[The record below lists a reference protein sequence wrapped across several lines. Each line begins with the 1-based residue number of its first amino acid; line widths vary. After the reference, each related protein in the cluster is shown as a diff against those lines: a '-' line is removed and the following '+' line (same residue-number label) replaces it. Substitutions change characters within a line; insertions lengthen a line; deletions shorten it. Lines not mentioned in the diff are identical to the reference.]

1 MLDYLRNEIF
11 SLRGANSELRAE
23 VNEMGASKRELEFHA
38 ESTDMAASS
47 SRLQVAQLT
56 KANEQ
61 LQREVSEYRSEILV
75 LRHEMKTFD
84 ACREEE
90 SRAIQSEYEEAIKN
104 RDLAVIALQ
113 KSIEKSRRQFER
125 EKEVLQHKIVELEEM
140 HKADKLH
147 LKNELKKTQDS
158 HHEYLVKLMDVLDTT
173 QMAREEDT
181 ARISEELEA
190 VKQEKDALIIKLQRE
205 VQTLRQSRQGDIPTM
220 QSNLRKKES
229 ELSLI
234 RQELENSEGERE
246 QRSQKF
252 FEVALSLETLL
263 GQGSR
268 SPSERRRLIDAAFP
282 EAKKSPQLLSEED
295 LMRMKQMVCYL
306 GELYAVEESCQS
318 KLDSD
323 LISKLDEY
331 LVTAGPNEVIAE
343 LDRRVKAAEREN
355 LALKKQVFELSP
367 CRRCEA
373 RDQKRRDRNES
384 SRSLNKSKESNR
396 SQSKDRESRRS
407 REK

>member
-1 MLDYLRNEIF
+1 
-11 SLRGANSELRAE
+11 
-23 VNEMGASKRELEFHA
+23 
-38 ESTDMAASS
+38 MAASS

-268 SPSERRRLIDAAFP
+268 SPSERRRRSITGG
-282 EAKKSPQLLSEED
+282 KKSPQALSEED
-295 LMRMKQMVCYL
+295 LMRMKQMVRYL

-396 SQSKDRESRRS
+396 SQSKHRESRRS

>member
-1 MLDYLRNEIF
+1 MLYYLRNEIF

-61 LQREVSEYRSEILV
+61 LQREVSEYKSEILV

-90 SRAIQSEYEEAIKN
+90 SRAIQSDYEEAIKN

-113 KSIEKSRRQFER
+113 KSMEKSRRQFER

-268 SPSERRRLIDAAFP
+268 SPSERRRRSITGG
-282 EAKKSPQLLSEED
+282 KKSPQLLSEED
-295 LMRMKQMVCYL
+295 LMRMKQMVRYL

-343 LDRRVKAAEREN
+343 LDRRVKAAETEN
-355 LALKKQVFELSP
+355 LALNKQVFELSP

-373 RDQKRRDRNES
+373 RDQKRRERNES
-384 SRSLNKSKESNR
+384 SRSLNKSKESHRRKSNH
-396 SQSKDRESRRS
+396 RESRRS

>member
-1 MLDYLRNEIF
+1 M
-11 SLRGANSELRAE
+11 
-23 VNEMGASKRELEFHA
+23 
-38 ESTDMAASS
+38 
-47 SRLQVAQLT
+47 
-56 KANEQ
+56 
-61 LQREVSEYRSEILV
+61 
-75 LRHEMKTFD
+75 
-84 ACREEE
+84 
-90 SRAIQSEYEEAIKN
+90 
-104 RDLAVIALQ
+104 
-113 KSIEKSRRQFER
+113 
-125 EKEVLQHKIVELEEM
+125 
-140 HKADKLH
+140 
-147 LKNELKKTQDS
+147 
-158 HHEYLVKLMDVLDTT
+158 
-173 QMAREEDT
+173 
-181 ARISEELEA
+181 
-190 VKQEKDALIIKLQRE
+190 
-205 VQTLRQSRQGDIPTM
+205 
-220 QSNLRKKES
+220 
-229 ELSLI
+229 I

-268 SPSERRRLIDAAFP
+268 SPSERRRRSITGG
-282 EAKKSPQLLSEED
+282 KKSPQPLSEED
-295 LMRMKQMVCYL
+295 LMRMKQMVRYL

-373 RDQKRRDRNES
+373 RDQKRRERNES
-384 SRSLNKSKESNR
+384 SRSLNKSKESHR
-396 SQSKDRESRRS
+396 SKSKHRESRRS

>member
-268 SPSERRRLIDAAFP
+268 SPSERRRRSITGG
-282 EAKKSPQLLSEED
+282 KKSPQPLSEED
-295 LMRMKQMVCYL
+295 LMRMKQMVRYL

-396 SQSKDRESRRS
+396 SQSKHRESRRS

>member
-61 LQREVSEYRSEILV
+61 LQREVSEYKSEILV

-90 SRAIQSEYEEAIKN
+90 SRAIQSDYEEAIKN

-268 SPSERRRLIDAAFP
+268 SPSERRRRSITGG
-282 EAKKSPQLLSEED
+282 KKSPQPLSEED
-295 LMRMKQMVCYL
+295 LMRMKQMVRYL

-396 SQSKDRESRRS
+396 SQSKHRESRRS

>member
-1 MLDYLRNEIF
+1 MLDHLRNEIF
-11 SLRGANSELRAE
+11 VLRGTNSELRAE

-61 LQREVSEYRSEILV
+61 LQREVSEYKHEILD

-84 ACREEE
+84 AYREEE
-90 SRAIQSEYEEAIKN
+90 SKAIQSDYEEVLKK

-113 KSIEKSRRQFER
+113 KNTEKSRRHYQR
-125 EKEVLQHKIVELEEM
+125 EKEVLENKIVELEEM
-140 HKADKLH
+140 HKADKLR
-147 LKNELKKTQDS
+147 LKEELKKTQDS
-158 HHEYLVKLMDVLDTT
+158 HHEYLAKLMDVLDTT

-190 VKQEKDALIIKLQRE
+190 VRQEKDALIIKLQRE

-234 RQELENSEGERE
+234 RKELENSEGERE

-268 SPSERRRLIDAAFP
+268 SPSERRRRSITGS
-282 EAKKSPQLLSEED
+282 KKSPKPPSEED
-295 LMRMKQMVCYL
+295 LMRMKQMVRYL

-343 LDRRVKAAEREN
+343 LDRRVKTAEREN

-373 RDQKRRDRNES
+373 RDQKRRERNES
-384 SRSLNKSKESNR
+384 SRSLNKSKEGHR
-396 SQSKDRESRRS
+396 KSKHRESRRS
-407 REK
+407 KEK